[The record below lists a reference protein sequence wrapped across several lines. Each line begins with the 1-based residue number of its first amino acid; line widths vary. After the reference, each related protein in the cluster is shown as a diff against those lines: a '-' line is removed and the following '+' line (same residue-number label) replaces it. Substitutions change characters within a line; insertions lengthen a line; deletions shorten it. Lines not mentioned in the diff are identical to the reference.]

1 MRATQLL
8 QAQLQGINTHFH
20 SVLDDLTDE
29 EWTTRVFPETNLMAF
44 DLWHVARTLD
54 TTVHLGI
61 RDVPE
66 VVSQDRWA
74 SCGTLTTPGFGLNL
88 SREQAD
94 AIARGLTRV
103 DLAAYSDA
111 VSAEVLTWLQTV
123 SDDDLDAVPD
133 LAAHLAHEPIY
144 QQDSALFN
152 EVVEGSEETP
162 VWTYLSGP
170 CIGHCRGHL
179 GQLILLKEQL
189 RLRAAVPGAVSAT
202 ASPAPA
208 ETVASAKR
216 GLWPWNR
223 R

>member
-1 MRATQLL
+1 MRAAQLL
-8 QAQLQGINTHFH
+8 QAQLQGINTLFH

-29 EWTTRVFPETNLMAF
+29 EWTTRVFPDTNLMAF

-61 RDVPE
+61 CDVPE
-66 VVSQDRWA
+66 VVSQERWT

-94 AIARGLTRV
+94 AIARGVTRA

-111 VSAEVLTWLQTV
+111 VSAAVHAWLETV
-123 SDDDLDAVPD
+123 SDGDLDAVPD
-133 LAAHLAHEPIY
+133 LAAHVAHEPIY
-144 QQDSALFN
+144 QQDPALFK

-162 VWTYLSGP
+162 IWTYLSGP

-189 RLRAAVPGAVSAT
+189 RLHASVPAAEPAA

-208 ETVASAKR
+208 KTVASAKHSR
-216 GLWPWNR
+216 WPWGR
-223 R
+223 K